1 MLQRQ
6 NRRTAPSVLT
16 TLKRSPP
23 MDLSRFTRVSAGL
36 ALLAAASLGGC
47 KLVELQ
53 KENVEY
59 SSATVLA
66 GRISAGAWQGPVSVA
81 AIRHVKG
88 KAIVQHDV
96 WLHETGGFDL
106 VVPDGEYTLVAFGD
120 RDNDGRPDDD
130 APAGRYT
137 GTIRVEGAGLIM
149 ALNIPLQPG
158 AAPQV
163 RAELP
168 AHYRRAARF
177 STAPGALANLDAPQF
192 SAESG
197 KRGYWA
203 PMEYFRTQGGN
214 VYFIE
219 PYDPARTPVLFVH
232 GATGSAQDFRYFIEH
247 LDRSRYQPWIYQYPS
262 GAPLE
267 AMAHL
272 LYWKLLNLQLRYQ
285 FTRLDVVA
293 HSMGGLVAR
302 RFLLDHAADFPQLN
316 QFVSIATPWGGQRS
330 AALGVIHSPAVIP
343 SWRDLQPGGPY
354 LNSLF
359 SRPLPPGIQYTLMF
373 GHLAGEGLLREPSD
387 GTILVS
393 SQLRPEARH
402 DAALVMGFDES
413 HAGILS
419 SAEVVSE
426 VQRVF
431 AATAGGAGSGGRLSL
446 DVRLPPDA
454 PEPDGISTLVLRR
467 LDTGGKTGDDDIALA
482 VSDIHAGAKLGP
494 LPPGDYEVRLAA
506 ASFRAL
512 PDRQRLRIE
521 AGADAGVHFDLQPQG
536 VLIGEVVAQSDLVN
550 RPAGS
555 YQRAENAIQADVI
568 RLTGPSIA
576 RELIPKPAPRGTVLN
591 AYLDGRDAAANQ
603 IFCFLGLP
611 TGEYVLTVEA
621 KGYETKTSRYSVV
634 PGLSAALPPVVMRRS
649 GAGGHRTTP
658 R

>member
-1 MLQRQ
+1 MPAKTPDPRF
-6 NRRTAPSVLT
+6 RRLARAAV
-16 TLKRSPP
+16 
-23 MDLSRFTRVSAGL
+23 
-36 ALLAAASLGGC
+36 ALLAAAGLGGC

-53 KENVEY
+53 QENVEY
-59 SSATVLA
+59 SAATVLA

-81 AIRHVKG
+81 AIRHEKG

-96 WLHETGGFDL
+96 WLHEPGGFDL

-120 RDNDGRPDDD
+120 RNNDGSPDDD
-130 APAGRYT
+130 APAGRFA
-137 GTIRVEGAGLIM
+137 GAVKVEGAGLIVP
-149 ALNIPLQPG
+149 LNIALQPG
-158 AAPQV
+158 AASAV
-163 RAELP
+163 RAALP
-168 AHYRRAARF
+168 PHYRRAARF
-177 STAPGALANLDAPQF
+177 STAPGALADLDAPQF
-192 SAESG
+192 GAESG

-203 PMEYFRTQGGN
+203 PMEYFRTMGGN
-214 VYFIE
+214 VYFVE
-219 PYDPARTPVLFVH
+219 PYDAARTPVLFVH

-247 LDRSRYQPWIYQYPS
+247 LDRSRYQAWIYQYPS

-272 LYWKLLNLQLRYQ
+272 LYWKMLNLQLRYG

-302 RFLLDHAADFPQLN
+302 RFLMDHAADFPQLN

-343 SWRDLQPGGPY
+343 SWRDLQPEGEY

-359 SRPLPPGIQYTLMF
+359 SRSLPAGIHYTLMF
-373 GHLAGEGLLREPSD
+373 GHQGGEGLLREPSD

-393 SQLRPEARH
+393 SQLRPEAQQ
-402 DAALVMGFDES
+402 DASLVMGFDES

-431 AATAGGAGSGGRLSL
+431 GAATGGAEPGGNLHL
-446 DVRLPPDA
+446 DVRLPTGA
-454 PEPDGISTLVLRR
+454 PEPAGISTLVMRR
-467 LDTGGKTGDDDIALA
+467 LDGDAGAGADDFTLA
-482 VSDIHAGAKLGP
+482 VAGIHAGADLGP
-494 LPPGDYEVRLAA
+494 LPPGEYEVRLAA
-506 ASFRAL
+506 AAFRAL

-521 AGADAGVHFDLQPQG
+521 SGGAVAIHFDLQPDG
-536 VLIGEVVAQSDLVN
+536 VMIGEVVAQSDRVH

-568 RLTGPSIA
+568 RLTGPSVS
-576 RELIPKPAPRGTVLN
+576 RELIPQPAARGALLD
-591 AYLDGRDAAANQ
+591 AYLDGHDAAANQ
-603 IFCFLGLP
+603 LFCFLGLP
-611 TGEYVLTVEA
+611 AGDYVLSVEA
-621 KGYETKTSRYSVV
+621 RGYVTRTSTYSVV
-634 PGLSAALPPVVMRRS
+634 PGRFAPLPPLVMRRRDAS
-649 GAGGHRTTP
+649 GHQTKP